1 MKFKSK
7 SGKKQIFAAII
18 TLAVITLL
26 ILSGPASAINLGM
39 AEFSNTTPEKG
50 EVISTTATIEINS
63 NERMSMPNAVGVFVD
78 NELACGFAIN
88 ADGSC
93 PETGVTVTLLSTSAE
108 NGYGY
113 ADYGYGYGYNYGYTY
128 GYSNQN
134 GYGYQGYGYGYQ
146 QGYSNS
152 KFTYKIEINTS
163 YYSIGE
169 HKIKLSVNVK
179 PDPASQVYSSDE
191 QTITITVKDNQQY
204 ADSETETVGSD
215 VDELVFDSGS
225 LAVDKVVIPSSID
238 ANKSITLN
246 LVALLSGDTVTIPNE
261 LTIVRSVGS
270 VNYTAVIPAG
280 TVITGPAGWDGKII
294 LPTVKDASGFS
305 VSSGSV
311 NVVID
316 LGGIDELTFSN
327 AVNVILGGMAGKK
340 AAWTHGTVLTSINTA
355 CNNLTDHSNIN
366 TVSPRECSIDSGA
379 DLSIWTYHFTSFGAY
394 TPSVASS
401 SGDGGGAGGAY
412 KPYVKPSNATNFVP
426 ADQND
431 SNAPVNV
438 TLDEQ
443 KGFLAFI
450 TGAVI
455 GALGT
460 TGTTVAVIFIVA
472 VIIAWIVVSRRKKKP
487 STAKANAEE
496 SEESKSEEAVAEAV
510 KKEKKSRKKRKK

>member
-7 SGKKQIFAAII
+7 SGKKQIFATLI

-26 ILSGPASAINLGM
+26 ILSGPASAINLDM
-39 AEFSNTTPEKG
+39 TEFSNTTPEKG
-50 EVISTTATIEINS
+50 EVISTTATITINS
-63 NERMSMPNAVGVFVD
+63 NERMQMQNAVGVFVD

-93 PETGVTVTLLSTSAE
+93 PETGVTVTLLSTNAE

-113 ADYGYGYGYNYGYTY
+113 ADYGYVNY
-128 GYSNQN
+128 

-191 QTITITVKDNQQY
+191 QTVTIQVSEGQQY
-204 ADSETETVGSD
+204 ADSETETVGSE

-225 LAVDKVVIPSSID
+225 SAVDKVVIPSSID

-246 LVALLSGDTVTIPNE
+246 LAALLSGDTVTLPNE
-261 LTIVRSVGS
+261 LTFSRETSSG

-294 LPTVKDASGFS
+294 LPTVKAASDFS
-305 VSSGSV
+305 ISSGSI

-366 TVSPRECSIDSGA
+366 TVSPRECYIDSGS
-379 DLSIWTYHFTSFGAY
+379 DLVIWTYHFTSFAAY
-394 TPSVASS
+394 TPSSTTVVATGG
-401 SGDGGGAGGAY
+401 SGGNSYAQQKVVAAPNNTVSPSEDGI
-412 KPYVKPSNATNFVP
+412 
-426 ADQND
+426 
-431 SNAPVNV
+431 
-438 TLDEQ
+438 TLDSPARP
-443 KGFLAFI
+443 GFLARI

-460 TGTTVAVIFIVA
+460 TGTTIAVIFILVVIVA
-472 VIIAWIVVSRRKKKP
+472 VVIVSRRKP
-487 STAKANAEE
+487 AKA
-496 SEESKSEEAVAEAV
+496 
-510 KKEKKSRKKRKK
+510 KKGKKDSDDED

>member
-7 SGKKQIFAAII
+7 SGKKQIFATLI

-26 ILSGPASAINLGM
+26 ILSGPASAINLDM
-39 AEFSNTTPEKG
+39 TEFSNTTPEQG
-50 EVISTTATIEINS
+50 EVISTTATITINS
-63 NERMSMPNAVGVFVD
+63 NERMQMQNAVGVFVD

-93 PETGVTVTLLSTSAE
+93 PETGVTVTLLSTNAE

-113 ADYGYGYGYNYGYTY
+113 ADYGYGYGYNYGYVNY
-128 GYSNQN
+128 

-191 QTITITVKDNQQY
+191 QTVTIQVSEGQQY
-204 ADSETETVGSD
+204 ADSETETVGSE

-225 LAVDKVVIPSSID
+225 SAVDKVVIPSSID

-246 LVALLSGDTVTIPNE
+246 LAALLSGDTVTLPNE
-261 LTIVRSVGS
+261 LTFSRETSSG

-294 LPTVKDASGFS
+294 LPTVKAASDFS
-305 VSSGSV
+305 ISSGSI

-366 TVSPRECSIDSGA
+366 TVSPRECYIDSGS
-379 DLSIWTYHFTSFGAY
+379 DLVIWTFHFTSFAAY
-394 TPSVASS
+394 TPASTTTAVATGG
-401 SGDGGGAGGAY
+401 SGGNSYAQQKVVNASNDTVSPSEDGI
-412 KPYVKPSNATNFVP
+412 
-426 ADQND
+426 
-431 SNAPVNV
+431 
-438 TLDEQ
+438 TLDSPARP
-443 KGFLAFI
+443 GFLARI

-460 TGTTVAVIFIVA
+460 TGTTIAVIFILVVIVA
-472 VIIAWIVVSRRKKKP
+472 VVIVSRRKP
-487 STAKANAEE
+487 AKA
-496 SEESKSEEAVAEAV
+496 
-510 KKEKKSRKKRKK
+510 KKGKKDSDDED